1 MMAVFKPI
9 TSEERVA
16 IAEKTLRR
24 IKMVCPRFS
33 LPKDDVDR
41 AELTQIWAEALFSR
55 NVYPRT
61 TYNRALALYAASA
74 SRDDN
79 PPMPGDILRYCERA
93 IEDMESDPVER
104 EKLYAWRKERKLAR
118 IEQMTGEPQRLD

>member
-1 MMAVFKPI
+1 MAVFKPI
-9 TSEERVA
+9 TPDEKAA

-33 LPKDDVDR
+33 LPKDEADR

-93 IEDMESDPVER
+93 IEDMESDPVEQIGRASCR
-104 EKLYAWRKERKLAR
+104 ERV
-118 IEQMTGEPQRLD
+118 